1 MRTEARGNLVVTDG
15 SFRFLLGVNYWP
27 RRTNIRMWRDWD
39 EGALL
44 EDINAMKSIGVR
56 AVRLFLLDQDF
67 VSSSGDVDQRQ
78 LERLRWLLDRLGD
91 NNIAG
96 FVTLLVGHMSGRNW
110 GVPWAPDNDIYSPKA
125 VEGAASF
132 ARQVA
137 ERVRDSRGLGGWVLS
152 NEMSLVRRAS
162 RPEEELTLLRAV
174 RQAIGSVDSGHVF
187 SAGDV
192 SDSYGQAPHLVRGV
206 TDYVGPHLYLY
217 DGDPVR
223 HGYLYSGMLELF
235 SDDGQNP
242 VMLEEFGFSS
252 LQYSE
257 ADRAA
262 FIYEALYAALAHGA
276 SGAFVWCF
284 SDFPDEADMPYLWR
298 PLELGFGLFDRDGRP
313 KPSAD
318 SFRRFSRELE
328 VLEGLG
334 LGGLRRISK
343 ALVVAPFYVFGEYQ
357 FADYRRWLG
366 GLHQAARPTLLAH
379 QLLTMAGA
387 QASIRYEPELR
398 EDDPRKLVV
407 FPSAI
412 SGLTVTWRRLLRL
425 AEGGRLVYV
434 SLLRGLGQMA
444 FMHESATHLWGELFG
459 VEPAL
464 GVGSP
469 GVRLEGSVRLRLE
482 ADLGDLRAGHEVAVG
497 LQQPVPA
504 YDVRPVDAEVIA
516 TANGRP
522 IAFAARR
529 GSGEVILS
537 LFPLEAVLA
546 DLYYVSDWSP
556 YAALYRALAVQ
567 AGVEPAA
574 SDDPRVEVQVMS
586 DGGRGLAFMISHWP
600 GELTA
605 SLPVK
610 GDLVAG
616 NSQVREGKAAM
627 PPRGVAVIRFG

>member
-1 MRTEARGNLVVTDG
+1 MRTEARGNLVVTDS

-91 NNIAG
+91 NNVAG

-110 GVPWAPDNDIYSPKA
+110 GIPWAPDNDIYSPRA

-137 ERVRDSRGLGGWVLS
+137 ERVRDSRGLGGWILS

-174 RQAIGSVDSGHVF
+174 RQAISSVDSGHVF

-192 SDSYGQAPHLVRGV
+192 PDSYGQAPHLVRGI

-235 SDDGQNP
+235 SDDGQSP
-242 VMLEEFGFSS
+242 VILEEFGFSS

-262 FIYEALYAALAHGA
+262 FIYEALYAALAHRA

-284 SDFPDEADMPYLWR
+284 SDFPDEADTPYLWR

-313 KPSAD
+313 KPSAE

-328 VLEGLG
+328 ALEGLG
-334 LGGLRRISK
+334 LEGLRRSSK

-357 FADYRRWLG
+357 FADYRRWAG
-366 GLHQAARPTLLAH
+366 GLYQVARPTLLAH

-407 FPSAI
+407 FPSTI

-434 SLLRGLGQMA
+434 SLLRGLGQMI
-444 FMHESATHLWGELFG
+444 FMHESATHMWGELFG

-464 GVGSP
+464 RVGSP

-482 ADLGDLRAGHEVAVG
+482 ADLGDLRAGHEVTVG
-497 LQQPVPA
+497 LQQPVLT
-504 YDVRPVDAEVIA
+504 YDVRPVDAEVMA

-529 GSGEVILS
+529 GSGRVILS

-567 AGVEPAA
+567 AGVEPTA
-574 SDDPRVEVQVMS
+574 SDDPRVEVQVLS
-586 DGGRGLAFMISHWP
+586 DGSRGLAFMISHWP

-616 NSQVREGKAAM
+616 NSQVREGKAVM